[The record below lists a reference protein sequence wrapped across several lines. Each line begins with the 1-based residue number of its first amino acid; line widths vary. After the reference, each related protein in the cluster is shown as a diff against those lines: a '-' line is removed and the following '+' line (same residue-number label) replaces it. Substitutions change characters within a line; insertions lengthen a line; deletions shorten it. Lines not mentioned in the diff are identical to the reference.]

1 MLGQHCSLCEYF
13 PRESGIFEVTLHLK
27 CCEVCFFFPQ
37 PNRFSEKEEVLK
49 SSLEMYEH
57 IIICSG
63 GETVP
68 ELWHKS
74 ERLLP

>member
-1 MLGQHCSLCEYF
+1 MLGRHCSLCEYF
-13 PRESGIFEVTLHLK
+13 PGESEMFGVTLHLK
-27 CCEVCFFFPQ
+27 RCGFFFLQ
-37 PNRFSEKEEVLK
+37 PNRFSEKEEVLRA
-49 SSLEMYEH
+49 SLEMYEH

-63 GETVP
+63 GEMVP